1 MNKRLVPITELFL
14 KENKYI
20 TADYIASCLNVSN
33 KTIRNDVVELESII
47 NDYDLILDKKTG
59 SGMRILGDEKL
70 KLGLLSNLKS
80 KCNFII
86 AYSPEDRK
94 TFILKKL
101 LTSDSN
107 TNISKLS
114 AMLHVSRASIH
125 NDLDISEQWLRNY
138 NISLIK
144 NTSNGLRIVA
154 KEKNIRKALGDLI
167 YADRE
172 YVDTEKLLSLKPD
185 YLSALPSIKAFDDI
199 LSINF
204 DELREII
211 FSVKELNFES
221 YSDESILFLLIHLAI
236 SLDRIKKNNLIGIT
250 SKSQNLLM
258 ENSNYRYV
266 KVISEKLSE
275 KYSIPIE
282 ENEVAYFHLLILGLK
297 FCNNDNVDIKV
308 NQESFYYST
317 CTLIVVDIIKSWEKI
332 LDAPFSKDEKLLTS
346 LVLHLT
352 PVLHRLRYSLPI
364 TNPILPEIKTTY
376 PRSYRVASC
385 AAKIIKEYTGFKAPE
400 EEIGYLALHLVSA
413 IDRQEKPLN
422 TVLVCHSSISV
433 SELLCSKIK
442 TECPHIEIV
451 SCLSLNS
458 ISEYDFSSTD
468 LVITT
473 VPAHLDINCK
483 VISVNTLLK
492 KEDVTRLNNLVK
504 KLYSK
509 KNTLVSTTEI

>member
-47 NDYDLILDKKTG
+47 NDYNLILDKKTG

-185 YLSALPSIKAFDDI
+185 YLSTLPSIKAFDDI

-258 ENSNYRYV
+258 ENSNYKYV